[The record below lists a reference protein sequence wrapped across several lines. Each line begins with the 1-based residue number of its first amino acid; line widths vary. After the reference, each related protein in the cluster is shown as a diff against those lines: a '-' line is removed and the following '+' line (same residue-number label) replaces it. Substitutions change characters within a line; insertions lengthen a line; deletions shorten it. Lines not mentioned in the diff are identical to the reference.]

1 MGQVEVMLAV
11 NSIGPSNEC
20 IANVLDKLD
29 LNHLYYDDEMD
40 NLRLER
46 SPEDDIMDDRNLPTT
61 RS

>member
-11 NSIGPSNEC
+11 NSIGPSNEY
-20 IANVLDKLD
+20 IATVLDKLD

-46 SPEDDIMDDRNLPTT
+46 SPEDDIMDDRNLSTT
-61 RS
+61 RN

>member
-11 NSIGPSNEC
+11 NSIGPSNEY
-20 IANVLDKLD
+20 IATVLDKLD